1 MKKILAAFF
10 TCALAATLTGCGM
23 SEPQSSVNISQAI
36 SSSTVVDSQAPSS
49 LDESTDSLSS
59 SSSET
64 STNTHESFASSPS
77 TESVAEITPID
88 SELNTESVTESTST
102 PEESSSV
109 IEPQPIESDE
119 NKILIAYFSWSGTT
133 KQLAEMI
140 AEDTGGDLFE
150 IVPETPYTTDYNEM
164 LDIAQE
170 EQRNN
175 ARPAV
180 ANAVENWSDYDTVFI
195 GYPNWWNDAPMIVLS
210 FLESYDCG
218 GKTLVPFNTSGG
230 SRFGRSLDSLAKS
243 APGADFLDGFETT
256 NIGGARSDVTAWING
271 LGL

>member
-1 MKKILAAFF
+1 MKKFLTVLFSCTLAA
-10 TCALAATLTGCGM
+10 ALTACGT
-23 SEPQSSVNISQAI
+23 SEAQSSVNISQTVSSNSEGNSQRTSSSAASVSTTENDLSSGSSEVSSNAHESSP
-36 SSSTVVDSQAPSS
+36 SSSTESAEEITSS
-49 LDESTDSLSS
+49 ISEPTSESV
-59 SSSET
+59 SET
-64 STNTHESFASSPS
+64 
-77 TESVAEITPID
+77 
-88 SELNTESVTESTST
+88 
-102 PEESSSV
+102 
-109 IEPQPIESDE
+109 QPTESDE

-140 AEDTGGDLFE
+140 AEDTGGELFE
-150 IVPETPYTTDYNEM
+150 IVPETPYTTDYNEA

-170 EQRNN
+170 EQRSN
-175 ARPAV
+175 ARPV
-180 ANAVENWSDYDTVFI
+180 IANTVDNWEDYDTVFI

-243 APGADFLDGFETT
+243 APGATFLDGFETT